1 MMDRISECSWTSP
14 PRAVVNQCP
23 LPMSGVT
30 TMDVADEIDVKPTK
44 DLFERFA
51 NEFEQIRNE
60 YTKKFNRDR
69 ILIEQELNR
78 IVNEERIIV
87 EKFEYSRM

>member
-1 MMDRISECSWTSP
+1 MIDRISECGWTSP
-14 PRAVVNQCP
+14 PRAVVNRCP
-23 LPMSGVT
+23 SPKI
-30 TMDVADEIDVKPTK
+30 DVADEIDVKPAK
-44 DLFERFA
+44 NLFQRFA

-60 YTKKFNRDR
+60 YTKKFNQDR

-78 IVNEERIIV
+78 IVNEERIVV